1 MEEGEGG
8 RAGMCRAKGVLLREW
23 QVQGIVASQTSWEGA
38 CCRGGGPDR
47 PLAIL
52 GPWSKVS

>member
-38 CCRGGGPDR
+38 CCRGGG
-47 PLAIL
+47 LTV
-52 GPWSKVS
+52 PWQS